1 MALPAHPRSR
11 GFYHRHGGDAMSE
24 MQPGMQRTTLTDI
37 DIPFGRLIVIFIKF
51 GLAAIP
57 AAIVLGIIFMLI
69 SVVLAAILGPGFY
82 GMMGP
87 GGGPGS
93 L

>member
-1 MALPAHPRSR
+1 
-11 GFYHRHGGDAMSE
+11 MSD
-24 MQPGMQRTTLTDI
+24 MQHSSGLQRTTLTDI

-57 AAIVLGIIFMLI
+57 AAIVISIIFMLI
-69 SVVLAAILGPGFY
+69 GIVLAAIFGPGFY

-87 GGGPGS
+87 GPGPGVF
-93 L
+93 